1 MRKSAKPQWASVIES
16 DLRNGVITNLS
27 PDIQRILSKDNIV
40 YDSGPPSEEPQA
52 RAYVTTEDADDN
64 GNNDTIHMV
73 VTNIER
79 DIPEIHKL
87 HSFEKG
93 SPEYQS
99 IISSIN
105 QVLEHE
111 NAHLRGGDEAAAEA
125 AERIVNPQFRS
136 ATNISIDHSKVGKPF
151 LNLDGD
157 IKMKNELIA
166 LANRLDSMG
175 HVDLADR
182 LDSVVKSAQSIPG
195 EWDPYADYLT
205 GPDESL
211 ADPHGLGEIG
221 EMTFEAAYHEYH
233 GMDTEGRSQIGS
245 NPNAIWSNRTSGNFS
260 SLQPRRD
267 EPLNNVWPDIVD
279 MAKESDSLTYAAQFV
294 KTVSAAAGIT
304 NPAPLASDSEDESP
318 AEQAPVAQQERA
330 EPLRSRRRS
339 GNQDIE
345 DIQTLVGATPDGVWG
360 PNTRSKVLDF
370 LRDRDEYILG
380 GTADEVLASGQGN
393 FGVRGGKPG
402 PGDYA
407 QNWGGMLEFLRD
419 IDQQDKDLMAS
430 LEQGI
435 AGEQDPVAR
444 QEQNVTEID
453 FEERD
458 PEEGVLAGPRTIN
471 PADDMEVEASSSEE
485 KITKIASTLDGMFT
499 PRINGLV
506 RR

>member
-1 MRKSAKPQWASVIES
+1 MKKSAKPQWASVIES
-16 DLRNGVITNLS
+16 DLRSGVITNLN

-52 RAYVTTEDADDN
+52 RAYVTTEDADEN

-125 AERIVNPQFRS
+125 AERIVNPQFRV
-136 ATNISIDHSKVGKPF
+136 ATNISADHSKVGKSF

-157 IKMKNELIA
+157 IKMNKELIA

-175 HVDLADR
+175 HVDLADM
-182 LDSVVKSAQSIPG
+182 LDSVIKSAQVMYDPNAG
-195 EWDPYADYLT
+195 LYDPYADYLT
-205 GPDESL
+205 GPEESL

-221 EMTFEAAYHEYH
+221 DMTFERAYHQYSGINWGSVAWGH
-233 GMDTEGRSQIGS
+233 PGLIWNRST
-245 NPNAIWSNRTSGNFS
+245 PGNFS
-260 SLQPRRD
+260 SLQARRG
-267 EPLNNVWPDIVD
+267 EPLNNVWLELVQ
-279 MAKESDSLTYAAQFV
+279 MSKDSNDLTYAAQFI
-294 KTVSAAAGIT
+294 KTVSKAAGIV
-304 NPAPLASDSEDESP
+304 NPDPRFEGEGDRPDE
-318 AEQAPVAQQERA
+318 QERIVR
-330 EPLRSRRRS
+330 EEEVLRPTRVS
-339 GNQDIE
+339 GSSNQDIE
-345 DIQTLVGATPDGVWG
+345 DIQSLVGATPDGVWG

-370 LRDRDEYILG
+370 LRDREEYILG
-380 GTADEVLASGQGN
+380 GTADDVLATGQGN
-393 FGVRGGKPG
+393 FGVRGGKPN
-402 PGDYA
+402 PGDYS

-419 IDQQDKDLMAS
+419 LDEQRAGLMAS
-430 LEQGI
+430 LEESLVE
-435 AGEQDPVAR
+435 EQDRVAR
-444 QEQNVTEID
+444 EGDITEVD
-453 FEERD
+453 FSDRD
-458 PEEGVLAGPRTIN
+458 PEEGVIAGPRTVN
-471 PADDMEVEASSSEE
+471 PADDMEVEASSTDD
-485 KITKIASTLDGMFT
+485 KINKIASTMDGIFT
-499 PRINGLV
+499 PRVNGLV